1 VVFGES
7 MRLAVLG
14 LLGGLGVALV
24 GMAAARTL
32 LFGVPMLDFITLGGV
47 IAALV
52 SVIALAAVLPL
63 REALRVSPMI
73 ALRTE

>member
-1 VVFGES
+1 
-7 MRLAVLG
+7 MRLAAFG
-14 LLGGLGVALV
+14 LLGGLGVALI
-24 GMAAARTL
+24 GMAIARTL
-32 LFGVPMLDFITLGGV
+32 LFGVPMLDLVTLGGI
-47 IAALV
+47 IAALA